1 MTYVV
6 VTLVVLFFLN
16 IYCSGVS
23 HKLFYQSKEASMIEK
38 CLLASDEISTLEVLN
53 SSTVTGIVNQLESL
67 KVTRLVVTDHSGA
80 ALYDSSG
87 ASVGTYVLLPEILQ
101 ALTVSKQAPEGNN
114 VFTWTYHDGI
124 TDSRAA
130 TPIVYYGTVVGCVYM
145 TEYDTTQGTLIKSL
159 QQTLL
164 RITLML
170 EIIVAAFSV
179 AFSNAF
185 SRRLNRIMA
194 SMRIIRRGITPTRW
208 TWAAAMS

>member
-53 SSTVTGIVNQLESL
+53 GSTVTGIVNQLESL

-101 ALTVSKQAPEGNN
+101 ALTVSKQAPE
-114 VFTWTYHDGI
+114 
-124 TDSRAA
+124 
-130 TPIVYYGTVVGCVYM
+130 
-145 TEYDTTQGTLIKSL
+145 
-159 QQTLL
+159 
-164 RITLML
+164 
-170 EIIVAAFSV
+170 
-179 AFSNAF
+179 
-185 SRRLNRIMA
+185 
-194 SMRIIRRGITPTRW
+194 
-208 TWAAAMS
+208 

>member
-23 HKLFYQSKEASMIEK
+23 HKLFYQSKESSMIEK

-87 ASVGTYVLLPEILQ
+87 ASV
-101 ALTVSKQAPEGNN
+101 APT
-114 VFTWTYHDGI
+114 FCFRRSY
-124 TDSRAA
+124 
-130 TPIVYYGTVVGCVYM
+130 
-145 TEYDTTQGTLIKSL
+145 
-159 QQTLL
+159 
-164 RITLML
+164 
-170 EIIVAAFSV
+170 
-179 AFSNAF
+179 
-185 SRRLNRIMA
+185 RRLPSA
-194 SMRIIRRGITPTRW
+194 SRPRRGTTSLHGRTTTALPTPARRPPSSTMAPW
-208 TWAAAMS
+208 WAAYT